1 MVAGAADHLDAEEEV
16 RLAEIRM
23 PRTLP
28 GVQRAAQGEAVEA
41 AGGNPR
47 AARMPRIKIKPVPEA
62 VFRKLT

>member
-1 MVAGAADHLDAEEEV
+1 MAAEEET
-16 RLAEIRM
+16 RQAGIRM
-23 PRTLP
+23 LQATLLEVPRE
-28 GVQRAAQGEAVEA
+28 VQAEAVEA